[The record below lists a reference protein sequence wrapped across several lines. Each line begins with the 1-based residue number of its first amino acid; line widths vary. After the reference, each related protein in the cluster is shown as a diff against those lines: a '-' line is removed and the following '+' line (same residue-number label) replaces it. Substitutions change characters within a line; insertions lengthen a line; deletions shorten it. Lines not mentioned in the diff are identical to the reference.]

1 MSLVGA
7 NRLVELTDYLTNAA
21 AQLAAAGADFGLI
34 AANTP
39 HIVFEEVQHR
49 SALPL
54 LSIVEATCDSAAGLG
69 MKRLGLFGTKF
80 TMQARFYPE
89 VFSRRGI
96 ELITPVPSEQD
107 YIHDKYVN
115 ELLKGIFLPETRDG
129 LLAIVGRLKEHA
141 GIEGAILAG
150 TELPLILRD
159 GPNPGV
165 RFLDTT
171 RIHVE
176 RAIDTLLT
184 PA

>member
-1 MSLVGA
+1 MKVLGIIGGLGPESTIDYYRSLVATFQERRRDGSAPSILINSLDVNKALSLVGA
-7 NRLVELTDYLTNAA
+7 NRLAELTDYLTNAT

-115 ELLKGIFLPETRDG
+115 ELLKGIFLP
-129 LLAIVGRLKEHA
+129 
-141 GIEGAILAG
+141 
-150 TELPLILRD
+150 
-159 GPNPGV
+159 
-165 RFLDTT
+165 
-171 RIHVE
+171 
-176 RAIDTLLT
+176 
-184 PA
+184 